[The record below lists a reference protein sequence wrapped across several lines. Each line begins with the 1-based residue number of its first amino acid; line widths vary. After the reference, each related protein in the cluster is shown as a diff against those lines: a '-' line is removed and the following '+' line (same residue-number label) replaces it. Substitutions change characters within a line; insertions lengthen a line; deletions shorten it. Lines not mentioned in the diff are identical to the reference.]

1 MNSDFYPI
9 MLNIKNKKIAIIGGG
24 NIAYRKL
31 KKLVDYDANI
41 TLIAPN
47 INEEIY
53 KYKDKISIIKD
64 KYKKTYI
71 LNSFLVI
78 AATDDKV
85 LNQKIS
91 NDCKDENILFN
102 NISDMYSDFIV
113 PSSIKRGDLTISIS
127 TNGKSPSLAK
137 KICLE
142 IEGKYNEEYILRL
155 NLLGDIREL
164 VKEKCDDENKKKEI
178 LKQIINLSIDDLKER
193 KKLYENKDRIQR

>member
-1 MNSDFYPI
+1 
-9 MLNIKNKKIAIIGGG
+9 
-24 NIAYRKL
+24 
-31 KKLVDYDANI
+31 
-41 TLIAPN
+41 
-47 INEEIY
+47 
-53 KYKDKISIIKD
+53 
-64 KYKKTYI
+64 I

-137 KICLE
+137 KIRLE

-178 LKQIINLSIDDLKER
+178 LKQIINLSIDD
-193 KKLYENKDRIQR
+193 

>member
-1 MNSDFYPI
+1 

-137 KICLE
+137 KIRLE

>member
-137 KICLE
+137 KIRLE